1 MALSLQNSEIIFGI
15 LMSAQL
21 RLEKVK
27 LINKYKNILRKP
39 GHRKIKLLGP
49 KTIR

>member
-1 MALSLQNSEIIFGI
+1 MALSLRNSGAIFNI

-27 LINKYKNILRKP
+27 LINGYKNILGRP
-39 GHRKIKLLGP
+39 GYRKIKLLGP